1 MHQVYRVSLKTHIS
15 RESGVAII
23 NVERKIHILEFC
35 TQKVIPQSEREIK
48 TSLDKQKLK
57 KFVTS
62 RSAGQEMPE
71 ILHSEGKWHR
81 LEMNLHKRKE
91 Y

>member
-1 MHQVYRVSLKTHIS
+1 MLKEKSTYLNS
-15 RESGVAII
+15 VL
-23 NVERKIHILEFC
+23 RKLFL
-35 TQKVIPQSEREIK
+35 KSEREIK

-81 LEMNLHKRKE
+81 LETQIYTKKE